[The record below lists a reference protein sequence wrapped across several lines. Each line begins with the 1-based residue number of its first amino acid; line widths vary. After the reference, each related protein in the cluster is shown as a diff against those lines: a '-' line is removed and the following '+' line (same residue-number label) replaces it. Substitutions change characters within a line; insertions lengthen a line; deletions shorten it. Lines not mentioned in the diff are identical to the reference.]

1 MGWDVSRENQAVWVA
16 VSRPRGL
23 AILRRV
29 GPHARVPAAFPGS
42 SRQLSGQ
49 GDREIGYTSV
59 LLAVVVGIL
68 HAGLSPEIEVAGVRP
83 NLMLVAVVLVTAL
96 AGFGPGVIW
105 AFAGGL
111 TANLLT
117 HEPLGAMPLS
127 LLAVSAMVA
136 GGDRLFGRLIWV
148 YPIMAAFV
156 GSILADLIILGVFRL
171 MANMP
176 ATGVPID
183 LILPAAVLNAALTG
197 VLLYPSRLL
206 ARRLILEEK
215 PAW

>member
-1 MGWDVSRENQAVWVA
+1 MRVRSTGY
-16 VSRPRGL
+16 RGGR
-23 AILRRV
+23 AGRR
-29 GPHARVPAAFPGS
+29 GGF
-42 SRQLSGQ
+42 
-49 GDREIGYTSV
+49 EIGYTSV
-59 LLAVVVGIL
+59 LLAVVVGIV
-68 HAGLSPEIEVAGVRP
+68 HAGLSPEIEIAGVRP

-117 HEPLGAMPLS
+117 HEPLGAVPLS
-127 LLAVSAMVA
+127 LLLVSAMVA

-156 GSILADLIILGVFRL
+156 GSILADLVILGVFRL
-171 MANMP
+171 MADGP
-176 ATGVPID
+176 ALGVPID